1 MAEEPG
7 VLLPVVVSMQ
17 VLPSI
22 GLGVMAVDIEY
33 AGSLEFQRMELYR
46 SVSLGRTDIESHTR
60 SDNVARS
67 LHSDE

>member
-46 SVSLGRTDIESHTR
+46 SVSLEHTGIESRTR
-60 SDNVARS
+60 SGNVARS